1 MNLQDQLEEY
11 AKQKQISMILNKM
24 ESYTTLESFNSMR
37 IGFEKDFEQ
46 ITGKFRRIPVTS
58 ELTNAINNTRDYIDR
73 L

>member
-1 MNLQDQLEEY
+1 
-11 AKQKQISMILNKM
+11 MILNKM

-58 ELTNAINNTRDYIDR
+58 ELTNAINNTREYIDR